1 MYYLKKGE
9 STLPITDVHT
19 YRADNGK
26 NILSVNC
33 DSSVGFSTIQDFFS
47 EIANY
52 DYYAGEDGQEE
63 LITTYTQYGID
74 VEIHYIKAGSSYS
87 DDGTLI
93 QSSAYYNIEV
103 VRDPS
108 IDASITAIQ
117 GSISNL
123 TTQIN
128 ALSDFKDDT
137 ESELL
142 TTQMALVEQY
152 ESSLVMEETLET
164 TQDELTAAQ
173 IALTEQYEANI
184 ELEAEL
190 ADTKLELA
198 TAQEELLNAQLALTE
213 LYEIILGME
222 GTTDGSEGTT
232 DGTGSTESEVGKD
245 VAESTVTE

>member
-1 MYYLKKGE
+1 MA
-9 STLPITDVHT
+9 S
-19 YRADNGK
+19 A
-26 NILSVNC
+26 S
-33 DSSVGFSTIQDFFS
+33 
-47 EIANY
+47 
-52 DYYAGEDGQEE
+52 
-63 LITTYTQYGID
+63 YG
-74 VEIHYIKAGSSYS
+74 
-87 DDGTLI
+87 DDGTLV

-108 IDASITAIQ
+108 IDASITAMQ
-117 GSISNL
+117 GSISDL
-123 TTQIN
+123 TTQVN

-190 ADTKLELA
+190 ADTKAELA

-213 LYEIILGME
+213 LYEIILGLE
-222 GTTDGSEGTT
+222 GTEGTVDGSEGTT
-232 DGTGSTESEVGKD
+232 
-245 VAESTVTE
+245 ESTVTE

>member
-1 MYYLKKGE
+1 MKVLHSGSLDIKTGGPALSTYLSTKG
-9 STLPITDVHT
+9 LMD
-19 YRADNGK
+19 
-26 NILSVNC
+26 
-33 DSSVGFSTIQDFFS
+33 
-47 EIANY
+47 
-52 DYYAGEDGQEE
+52 
-63 LITTYTQYGID
+63 YGID
-74 VEIHYIKAGSSYS
+74 VEIHYIKAGASYN
-87 DDGTLI
+87 DDGTLV

-108 IDASITAIQ
+108 IDASITAMQ

-190 ADTKLELA
+190 ADTKAELFRSMEEMILPHKNVEA
-198 TAQEELLNAQLALTE
+198 TI
-213 LYEIILGME
+213 Y
-222 GTTDGSEGTT
+222 
-232 DGTGSTESEVGKD
+232 STQ
-245 VAESTVTE
+245 

>member
-74 VEIHYIKAGSSYS
+74 VEIHYIKASASYG
-87 DDGTLI
+87 DDGTLV

-142 TTQMALVEQY
+142 TTQIALVEQY
-152 ESSLVMEETLET
+152 ESSLVIEENLET

-190 ADTKLELA
+190 ADTKAELA

-213 LYEIILGME
+213 LYEIILGLE
-222 GTTDGSEGTT
+222 GTVDGSEGTT
-232 DGTGSTESEVGKD
+232 DGTDSTESEVGKD